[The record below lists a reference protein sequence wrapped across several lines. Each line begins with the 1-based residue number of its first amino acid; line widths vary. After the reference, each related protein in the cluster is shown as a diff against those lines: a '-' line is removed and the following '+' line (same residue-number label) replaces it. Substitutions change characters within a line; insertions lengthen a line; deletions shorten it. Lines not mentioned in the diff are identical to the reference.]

1 VSAGGLTLEID
12 RILPAPRTRV
22 FRALTDPDELAEWWG
37 PHGFS
42 CPSVEFGPR
51 PGASY
56 RIAMQPPEGELFRLE
71 GEFLEVD
78 PPARLSFSF
87 RWDPP
92 NPDDQETVASLSL
105 SERREQTEVRLVQG
119 PFATEARRELH
130 DQGWSDS
137 FERLRALVS

>member
-1 VSAGGLTLEID
+1 
-12 RILPAPRTRV
+12 
-22 FRALTDPDELAEWWG
+22 
-37 PHGFS
+37 
-42 CPSVEFGPR
+42 
-51 PGASY
+51 
-56 RIAMQPPEGELFRLE
+56 MQPPEGELFRLE

-92 NPDDQETVASLSL
+92 DPDDQETVASLSL